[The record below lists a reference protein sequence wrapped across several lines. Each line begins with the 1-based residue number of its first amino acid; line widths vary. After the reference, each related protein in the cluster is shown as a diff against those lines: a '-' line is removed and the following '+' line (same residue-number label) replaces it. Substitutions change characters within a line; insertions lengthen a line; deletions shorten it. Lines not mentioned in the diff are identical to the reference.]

1 MVDVVQRIES
11 AAAAAGFHVAM
22 PDGYEEKLV
31 ERLKRRDEAAFNEIV
46 RLYQERVFRL
56 VLRMLGDRAEAEDV
70 AQEVFITV
78 FKSIDGFRGDSKL
91 STWLYRV
98 ATNHCKNRLK
108 YLERRARGKKKEFDE
123 ITEHDAVESAT
134 MNPSAQVA
142 RPDQQA
148 EANQIEI
155 IVRAAIM
162 ELDED
167 QRVLV
172 IMRDVEN
179 MSYEEIQQ
187 ETGLPEGT
195 VKSRLHRARLA
206 LAKTVQRATGDRRSS
221 TPLVGGDAKAKPVPV
236 KEAKKA

>member
-1 MVDVVQRIES
+1 MDLPPPNLAQTAE
-11 AAAAAGFHVAM
+11 ALGFHVQM
-22 PDGYEEKLV
+22 PEGEEEKLV
-31 ERLKRRDEAAFNEIV
+31 ERLKRRDEAAFNELV

-56 VLRMLGDRAEAEDV
+56 VLRMIGDRSEAEDV

-78 FKSIDGFRGDSKL
+78 FKSIDGFRGDAKL

-98 ATNHCKNRLK
+98 ATNHCKNRIK
-108 YLERRARGKKKEFDE
+108 YLDRRARGKKKELDE
-123 ITEHDAVESAT
+123 IAEHGAVESAS
-134 MNPSAQVA
+134 MSSSATVA

-148 EANQIEI
+148 EANQIEL
-155 IVRAAIM
+155 IVREAIM
-162 ELDED
+162 DLDED

-206 LAKTVQRATGDRRSS
+206 LAKAVQRATGERRSS
-221 TPLVGGDAKAKPVPV
+221 APLVAGSG
-236 KEAKKA
+236 KK

>member
-1 MVDVVQRIES
+1 MDLVPDDLDH
-11 AAAAAGFHVAM
+11 AALERRAEALGFHVPM
-22 PDGYEEKLV
+22 PDGHEEQLI
-31 ERLKRRDEAAFNEIV
+31 ERLRRRDEAAFNELV

-56 VLRMLGDRAEAEDV
+56 VLRMLGDRSEAEDV

-78 FKSIDGFRGDSKL
+78 FKSIEGFRGDSKL

-98 ATNHCKNRLK
+98 ATNHCKNRIK
-108 YLERRARGKKKEFDE
+108 YLDRRARGKKKELDE
-123 ITEHDAVESAT
+123 IAEHGAVESAS
-134 MNPSAQVA
+134 MSSSAQVA

-148 EANQIEI
+148 EANQIET
-155 IVRAAIM
+155 IVREAIM

-206 LAKTVQRATGDRRSS
+206 LAKAVQRATGERRSS
-221 TPLVGGDAKAKPVPV
+221 TPAVKASSG
-236 KEAKKA
+236 KK